1 MSATATMQSIDRI
14 QSRYDPEHD
23 TPGAYCHPIVTSTD
37 MDLLNINLALIE
49 RCDQLERRIA
59 ELERLAGLANEKG
72 F

>member
-14 QSRYDPEHD
+14 QQRHDPEHEI
-23 TPGAYCHPIVTSTD
+23 PGAYCHPLVTWTD
-37 MDLLNINLALIE
+37 MELLQINLALIE